1 MEGTSATS
9 DPDAYKVHGLVACSK
24 FLKGFQLKEGDQ
36 VIVHPDM
43 AALRE
48 SCDKTNCGWSEDKE
62 EYIIS
67 LKPEDVGT
75 VGKRDWLGEGRRVQW
90 CDGHWWSFPMEVLA
104 VRLASL
110 HPSQKQFLQD
120 GSDEWVVWRKKLDTA
135 LQVVEINSTSGD
147 QTSAAA
153 EQGGSQDIVEE
164 ILNIT
169 KVVLQEALPEDDAD
183 ASNGGDN
190 DEPDD
195 VEGDEEEDDEE
206 DEEEDEDEDD
216 DEVDG
221 LPRGGRKAR
230 RRLKQAKK
238 AASLAYNLYTW
249 VA

>member
-1 MEGTSATS
+1 MVRHAPPKCTLLSSKRGSMEGTSATS
-9 DPDAYKVHGLVACSK
+9 DPDAYKVDGFVACSK

-120 GSDEWVVWRKKLDTA
+120 GFDEWVVWSKKLDTA
-135 LQVVEINSTSGD
+135 L
-147 QTSAAA
+147 
-153 EQGGSQDIVEE
+153 
-164 ILNIT
+164 
-169 KVVLQEALPEDDAD
+169 
-183 ASNGGDN
+183 
-190 DEPDD
+190 
-195 VEGDEEEDDEE
+195 
-206 DEEEDEDEDD
+206 
-216 DEVDG
+216 
-221 LPRGGRKAR
+221 
-230 RRLKQAKK
+230 
-238 AASLAYNLYTW
+238 
-249 VA
+249 